1 MTAAIPDGTGAPL
14 TIEASRALSPPVLT
28 GHFNLHLAFDLAA
41 TFLFAATGALAAARK
56 RYDVVGIMVLAFV
69 TGLGGALI
77 RDTLLQQGT
86 PRFLQ
91 DGRYLVAVVA
101 GGTAGTVF
109 GRHFH
114 RLRLLI
120 LLADAAALGI
130 YGVVGTQKSLVAGLP
145 VITAMLIGV
154 TNAVGGSVLRDVL
167 SREEPL
173 LFKPGEF
180 YALAAFAGVVAFV
193 GIAAGLGVAAERA
206 AVVAIAVTFA
216 TRMLSIRMRWH
227 TTVLEGPEAEERAP
241 PRS

>member
-1 MTAAIPDGTGAPL
+1 
-14 TIEASRALSPPVLT
+14 VLT
-28 GHFNLHLAFDLAA
+28 GQFHLHLAFDLAA
-41 TFLFAATGALAAARK
+41 TFLFAATGALAAIRK
-56 RYDVVGIMVLAFV
+56 GYDVVGITVLAFV

-86 PRFLQ
+86 PAILV
-91 DGRYLVAVVA
+91 DGRYLVAVIA

-120 LLADAAALGI
+120 AVADAAALGI

-145 VITAMLIGV
+145 VLAAMLLGV
-154 TNAVGGSVLRDVL
+154 ANAVGGGLLRDVL

-180 YALAAFAGVVAFV
+180 YALAAFAGVLAFV
-193 GIAAGLGVAAERA
+193 GVAAGLGVPAERA
-206 AVVAIAVTFA
+206 AVVAIAVTFL
-216 TRMLSIRMRWH
+216 TRVLSIRLRWR
-227 TTVLEGPEAEERAP
+227 TTVFDADATDDAR
-241 PRS
+241 R

>member
-1 MTAAIPDGTGAPL
+1 
-14 TIEASRALSPPVLT
+14 VLT
-28 GHFNLHLAFDLAA
+28 GQFYLHIAFDLAA
-41 TFLFAATGALAAARK
+41 TFLFAATGALAATRK

-77 RDTLLQQGT
+77 RDTLLQRGT
-86 PRFLQ
+86 PPILQ

-101 GGTAGTVF
+101 GGTAGTAF

-120 LLADAAALGI
+120 VLADAAALGI

-145 VITAMLIGV
+145 FIAAMLVGV
-154 TNAVGGSVLRDVL
+154 ANAVGGSVLRDVL

-180 YALAAFAGVVAFV
+180 YALAALAGVAAFV
-193 GIAAGLGVAAERA
+193 AIAAGVGVAAERA
-206 AVVAIAVTFA
+206 AVVAIAVTFV
-216 TRMLSIRMRWH
+216 TRMLSIRMRWR
-227 TTVLEGPEAEERAP
+227 TTVLEGSELDERDP